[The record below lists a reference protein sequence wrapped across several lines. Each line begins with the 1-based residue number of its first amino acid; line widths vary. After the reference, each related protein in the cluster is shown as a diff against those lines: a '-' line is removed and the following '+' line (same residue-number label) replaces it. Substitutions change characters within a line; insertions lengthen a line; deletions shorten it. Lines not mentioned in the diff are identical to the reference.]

1 MDRIFEPYYS
11 TKVKGKGTGLGLAM
25 VHGIVKSCGGN
36 ISVYSEPGKGTIFH
50 VYLPVIQSQTE
61 TRETQDIS
69 TVERGKERILVVD
82 DEEQIVQM
90 IQQML
95 ERLGY
100 HVTARTSS
108 IETLEAFRAAPDK
121 FDLVITD
128 MTMPNMT
135 GVHLTQKLIEIRP
148 DIPVII
154 CTGFSEKINEHKAN
168 AMGIRGYVMKPVVRS
183 KLAKKIREVLA

>member
-1 MDRIFEPYYS
+1 
-11 TKVKGKGTGLGLAM
+11 
-25 VHGIVKSCGGN
+25 
-36 ISVYSEPGKGTIFH
+36 
-50 VYLPVIQSQTE
+50 
-61 TRETQDIS
+61 
-69 TVERGKERILVVD
+69 VVD
-82 DEEQIVQM
+82 DEEQIVRM
-90 IQQML
+90 IQLML

-135 GVHLTQKLIEIRP
+135 GIHLTQKLIEIRS

-154 CTGFSEKINEHKAN
+154 CTGFSEKISQNKAK
-168 AMGIRGYVMKPVVRS
+168 AMGICGYVMKPVVRS
-183 KLAKKIREVLA
+183 ELAKKIREVLG